1 MYWSIC
7 IIYHIWRR
15 QQYSGG
21 ICWSYSC
28 VSAHQTKYPI
38 FCSTHVSQTMIL
50 HIDHR
55 QLAHLY
61 QNCNLCDPCISRD
74 QCQFYSSML
83 AHQTKYPIFCGK
95 WVGWPIWQIEY
106 SKSAEL
112 SNIVYTIFVE
122 QARYVCVLQQ
132 RLGQPNCISAIQCQ
146 ACWPGLCTGDNMSAH
161 LYHIYDIPCFCHQLW
176 DMLVPI
182 SMLAHESNTY
192 YILWRTCWPIITWY
206 IVFRGR
212 GVGQDI
218 LMQELR
224 NSAIDLSCRLW
235 SMHWPHYMLNLEQ
248 HVSPPIDF

>member
-38 FCSTHVSQTMIL
+38 FCSTHVGQTMIL

-61 QNCNLCDPCISRD
+61 QNCNLCDPCISWD
-74 QCQFYSSML
+74 QCRFYSSML

-176 DMLVPI
+176 DNPNPQLNSMEGQSTVDFQSTTTAPNRGAKAVRAVDDPQSDLAGSTHSSCI
-182 SMLAHESNTY
+182 SCLPPEQ
-192 YILWRTCWPIITWY
+192 
-206 IVFRGR
+206 F
-212 GVGQDI
+212 
-218 LMQELR
+218 
-224 NSAIDLSCRLW
+224 
-235 SMHWPHYMLNLEQ
+235 LE
-248 HVSPPIDF
+248 V